1 MDLTQ
6 MSWGGDD
13 GENDVDDDEN
23 DDDDDHVK
31 ANAMVTPLKGAADD

>member
-6 MSWGGDD
+6 MSWDGDD
-13 GENDVDDDEN
+13 GENDDDN
-23 DDDDDHVK
+23 DDDDDDHDHVK